1 MVRLEVRLSLPFG
14 KAYDRPVASIDLTRR
29 EKDVLAALCRPLLGT
44 DVVAQ
49 PASVR
54 EIATELVVTDAA
66 VKQHLLHLY
75 DKFAIAEGGERRR
88 VSLARAAIGLGVV
101 DAPNRRAAAAAPTA
115 DEPQVAAARAAYE
128 RHEWESAAALFEVA
142 ATEQPL

>member
-1 MVRLEVRLSLPFG
+1 MT
-14 KAYDRPVASIDLTRR
+14 SIDLTRR
-29 EKDVLAALCRPLLGT
+29 EKDVLAALCRPLFGA

-75 DKFAIAEGGERRR
+75 D
-88 VSLARAAIGLGVV
+88 
-101 DAPNRRAAAAAPTA
+101 
-115 DEPQVAAARAAYE
+115 
-128 RHEWESAAALFEVA
+128 
-142 ATEQPL
+142 